1 MARKLAVVAMGGNSL
16 IRDPSRKSVEDQ
28 YEAVTETVR
37 HIAELIA
44 AGYQVVITHG
54 NGPQVGFIMLRSE
67 LARQYAGLHM
77 VPLVSCVAD
86 TQGAIGYQ
94 IQQALANELR
104 RRGLDGQTATVVT
117 QVTVDPADP
126 GFADPSKPVGEFY
139 EAAEVDEL
147 KKLHPDWILKE
158 DSGRGFRRV
167 VPSPKP
173 VDIVETP
180 AVRTLL
186 KDGFHVV
193 TAGGGGIPVIDTDQG
208 LLGVDAVI
216 DKDLATGLLATKL
229 GAPLLVISTAV
240 PSVALN
246 FGTPEQKNLGT
257 ASVDEM
263 QAYLDQGH
271 FAPGSMAPK
280 VQAALDFIRAGGEKV
295 IITDPQTIG
304 KAINDGAGTHIV
316 P

>member
-28 YEAVTETVR
+28 YEAVTDTVR
-37 HIAELIA
+37 HIVELIA

-104 RRGLDGQTATVVT
+104 RRGLEGETATVVT

-139 EAAEVDEL
+139 EAKEVGEL

-167 VPSPKP
+167 VPSPNP

-186 KDGFHVV
+186 DNGFHVI
-193 TAGGGGIPVIDTDQG
+193 TAGGGGIPVINTDQG

-257 ASVDEM
+257 VTVDEM
-263 QAYLDQGH
+263 QAYLDEGH

-280 VQAALDFIRAGGEKV
+280 VQAALDFIRAGGERV